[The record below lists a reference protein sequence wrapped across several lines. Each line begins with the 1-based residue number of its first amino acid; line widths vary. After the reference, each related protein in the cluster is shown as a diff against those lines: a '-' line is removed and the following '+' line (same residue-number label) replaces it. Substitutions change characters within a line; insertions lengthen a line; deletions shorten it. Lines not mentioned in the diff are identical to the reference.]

1 MTHLGLQRIMIP
13 SAQVSSLTTGSIT
26 LPSAKGAFNTYFGPY
41 GAYESLASVNL
52 TSAASSVTFS
62 GIPSGYKH
70 LQLRIFARTDR
81 ASSLDNLYINF
92 NGDTSAVYAS
102 RRFEGDG
109 SAAYSDGFSSSNQ
122 PTAFLIP
129 TAANSSN
136 VFCGGIMD
144 ILDYS
149 STTKNKNLRTLRGF
163 DMNGTGYITTGNIL
177 WSPSTPQAIN
187 SLTLTSGNSANIVAY
202 SSFALYGVK

>member
-1 MTHLGLQRIMIP
+1 MSPHLGLQRIMIP

-26 LPSAKGAFNTYFGPY
+26 LPSARGAFNSYAGPY

-92 NGDTSAVYAS
+92 NGDTSAVYSS
-102 RRFEGDG
+102 RRMEADG
-109 SAAYSDGFSSSNQ
+109 SAQYADGFTSTAQ
-122 PTAFLIP
+122 PTGFLVP
-129 TAANSSN
+129 TATNAAN
-136 VFCGGIMD
+136 VFCAGVMD
-144 ILDYS
+144 IFDYS
-149 STTKNKNLRTLRGF
+149 STTKSKNLRTLRGF
-163 DMNGTGYITTGNIL
+163 DMNGSGYITLGNVL
-177 WSPSTPQAIN
+177 WNSTQAIN
-187 SLTLTSGNSANIVAY
+187 SLTLNSGNSANIVAY